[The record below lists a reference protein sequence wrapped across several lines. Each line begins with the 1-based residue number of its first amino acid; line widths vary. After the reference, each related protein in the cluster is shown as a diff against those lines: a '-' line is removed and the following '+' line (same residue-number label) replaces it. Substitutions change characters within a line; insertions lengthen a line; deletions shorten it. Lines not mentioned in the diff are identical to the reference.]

1 LNIDEKEK
9 AMTEV
14 IIGLDPHK
22 ASNTIAVLD
31 RDETILMRRRFDN
44 TDEGMVEMLDAVGEF
59 GDRVWAVEGA
69 NGIGRLIAQRLVA
82 IEEVVVDVPAKLA
95 TRVRVY
101 STGHGTKTDR
111 ADAVAIARA
120 AIHSK
125 HLRLVRPDDENVAL
139 RLLSDRRRQLIA
151 SRTQSVCRLHRLI
164 RELIPGGTPRDLTAE
179 RAYDLVIAL
188 ELDDPAGLMRV
199 ELALDHIED
208 IRCFDRR
215 IDEATLKIHAAVKAS
230 GTTLTRIYGVGPLN
244 AGLIL
249 GEIGDVSRFPSRDH
263 FASYTG
269 TAPIAVSSGDVNRH
283 RLNRAGNRQL
293 NQATHIAAVVQV
305 RYDTPGR
312 AYYRRKLAEGKSK
325 REALRC
331 VKRRIS
337 DAIWRQLQLDREANQ
352 QQDQSWP
359 RWPSSR
365 GGLPTYRSPDTLRA
379 NGLPKK
385 PQPASV

>member
-1 LNIDEKEK
+1 
-9 AMTEV
+9 MTEV
-14 IIGLDPHK
+14 IIGVDPHK
-22 ASNTIAVLD
+22 ASNTIAVLH

-44 TDEGMVEMLDAVGEF
+44 TDEGMVDMLNAVGGF

-69 NGIGRLIAQRLVA
+69 NGIGRSLAQRLVA
-82 IEEVVVDVPAKLA
+82 VEEVVVDVPAKLA

-101 STGHGTKTDR
+101 STGHGTKTDQ

-120 AIHSK
+120 AIHSR
-125 HLRLVRPDDENVAL
+125 HLRRVQPDDANVAL
-139 RLLSDRRRQLIA
+139 KLLVDRRREVIG

-164 RELIPGGTPRDLTAE
+164 RELIAGGTPRSLTAE
-179 RAYDLVIAL
+179 HAYDLVTAL
-188 ELDDPAGLMRV
+188 DVDDPAGLMRV

-208 IRCFDRR
+208 IRRFDRR
-215 IDEATLKIHAAVKAS
+215 IDELTLKITALVKDS
-230 GTTLTRIYGVGPLN
+230 GTTLTRIYGIGPLN
-244 AGLIL
+244 AALIL
-249 GEIGDVSRFPSRDH
+249 GEVRDVSRFPNRDH
-263 FASYTG
+263 LASYAG
-269 TAPIAVSSGDVNRH
+269 TAPIAVSSGDVTRH
-283 RLNRAGNRQL
+283 RLSRAGNRQL
-293 NQATHIAAVVQV
+293 NQAIHIAAVVQV

-312 AYYRRKLAEGKSK
+312 AYYRRKLAQGKTK

-337 DAIWRQLQLDREANQ
+337 NAIWRQLQLDRESNQ
-352 QQDQSWP
+352 QQDQTWP

>member
-1 LNIDEKEK
+1 
-9 AMTEV
+9 MTEV
-14 IIGLDPHK
+14 IIGVDPHK

-31 RDETILMRRRFDN
+31 RDETILTRRRFDN

-69 NGIGRLIAQRLVA
+69 NGIGRSLAQRLVA
-82 IEEVVVDVPAKLA
+82 VEEVVVDVPAKLA

-101 STGHGTKTDR
+101 STGHGTKTDQ

-120 AIHSK
+120 AIHSR
-125 HLRLVRPDDENVAL
+125 HLRRVQRDDANVAL
-139 RLLSDRRRQLIA
+139 KLLVDRRREVIA

-164 RELIPGGTPRDLTAE
+164 RELIAGGTPRSLTAE
-179 RAYDLVIAL
+179 HAYDLVTAL
-188 ELDDPAGLMRV
+188 EVDDPAGLMRV

-208 IRCFDRR
+208 IGRFDRR
-215 IDEATLKIHAAVKAS
+215 IDELTRKITTLVKES
-230 GTTLTRIYGVGPLN
+230 ETTLTRIYGIGPLN
-244 AGLIL
+244 AALIL
-249 GEIGDVSRFPSRDH
+249 GEVGDVSRFPSRH
-263 FASYTG
+263 HLASYTG
-269 TAPIAVSSGDVNRH
+269 TAPIAVSSGDVVRH
-283 RLNRAGNRQL
+283 RLSRAGNRQL
-293 NQATHIAAVVQV
+293 NRAIHIAAVVQV

-312 AYYRRKLAEGKSK
+312 AYYRRKLAQGKTK

-337 DAIWRQLQLDREANQ
+337 DAIWRQLQLDRESNQ
-352 QQDQSWP
+352 QQDQTWP

-385 PQPASV
+385 PQAASV